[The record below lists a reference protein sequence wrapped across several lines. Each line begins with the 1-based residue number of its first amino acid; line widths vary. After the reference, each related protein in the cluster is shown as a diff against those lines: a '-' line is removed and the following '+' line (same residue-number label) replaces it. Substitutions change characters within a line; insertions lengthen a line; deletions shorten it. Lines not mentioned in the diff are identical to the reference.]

1 MPRSI
6 FDREV
11 FFRMEQMD
19 NPFIAARALSMRARE
34 VNAKLKEKKVE
45 TEGETAA
52 AEEAE
57 VKEEISVSAP
67 ALALDDYLEGRITFP
82 SQYQTDSREK

>member
-19 NPFIAARALSMRARE
+19 NPFVAARALSRRARE
-34 VNAKLKEKKVE
+34 VNAQQKER
-45 TEGETAA
+45 
-52 AEEAE
+52 EE
-57 VKEEISVSAP
+57 EESVSAP
-67 ALALDDYLEGRITFP
+67 ALALEDYLEGRISFKTE
-82 SQYQTDSREK
+82 QTEDTLEQ